1 MIRNAQVRPKWL
13 ATILIGSAS
22 ALLFAPSAAW
32 AGSRHQDYD
41 RHRTHGQYQSHSGQR
56 QHVSHK
62 RNHHGVY
69 RRDHR
74 VSHKRHHQ
82 HGKRRGYERQNV
94 GYYCEPCNHYFGARD
109 ELYDHVAY
117 QHHVP
122 FRHLSLAVSFGSFG
136 WIFFG

>member
-13 ATILIGSAS
+13 ATFLIGSAA

-32 AGSRHQDYD
+32 AGSGHHDYD
-41 RHRTHGQYQSHSGQR
+41 RDRTHGQYQSHSEYGH
-56 QHVSHK
+56 HVSHK

-82 HGKRRGYERQNV
+82 HGKRRGYETQHA
-94 GYYCEPCNHYFGARD
+94 GYYCRPCNHYFSARD
-109 ELYDHVAY
+109 ALYDHVAHH
-117 QHHVP
+117 HHVP
-122 FRHLSLAVSFGSFG
+122 FGHLSLAVSFGPFG
-136 WIFFG
+136 WIFSG